1 MKKVLIILFILITGL
16 TFIYLNQNNLINF
29 YNNEIK
35 NLKPIEIKINN
46 NLKQL
51 NEPINEI
58 KNEVS
63 LPDPIISKQT
73 TEEKTNLTNQGILN
87 WTNFYRQQNGLQNLN
102 LSQKLN
108 DIATLR
114 AKDMF
119 EKQYFSHYSPT
130 GIGAPQIAA
139 DLNYEYIAIG
149 ENIALG
155 NFKNDKDL
163 VDAWMSSPGHRANIL
178 NSKYTDIGIAVMYG
192 KFKDEK
198 MEKEENV
205 WIAVQVFSKPMT
217 CIKPDENLKNEIN
230 SLKPEIENLKQQ
242 ASDMYDYLSK
252 NNVLHSR
259 EEVINFNEKVLN
271 YNNLVKTINEK
282 IEELKVLAAK
292 YNLQVEMFNNCINL

>member
-1 MKKVLIILFILITGL
+1 MKKVLIILFILIIG
-16 TFIYLNQNNLINF
+16 FIFVYLNQNRLINL
-29 YNNEIK
+29 YNNEVK
-35 NLKPIEIKINN
+35 NLKPIEINN

-51 NEPINEI
+51 NESLNKI

-63 LPDPIISKQT
+63 LPEPIVLKRTAQ
-73 TEEKTNLTNQGILN
+73 ETNLTNEGILN
-87 WTNFYRQQNGLQNLN
+87 WTNFYRQQNALQNLN

-119 EKQYFSHYSPT
+119 EKQYFSHYSPN

-163 VDAWMSSPGHRANIL
+163 VNAWMSSPGHRANIL

-192 KFKDEK
+192 KFKDEQTGQ
-198 MEKEENV
+198 EQNI
-205 WIAVQVFSKPMT
+205 WIAVQIFSKPML
-217 CIKPDENLKNEIN
+217 CLKPDENLKNKIN
-230 SLKPEIENLKQQ
+230 SLKSEIESLKQQ
-242 ASDMYDYLSK
+242 ASDIYDYLSK
-252 NNVLHSR
+252 NNVLRSR
-259 EEVINFNEKVLN
+259 EEIINFNEKVSN
-271 YNNLVKTINEK
+271 YNNLVKIINKK
-282 IEELKVLAAK
+282 IEELKVLIAK